1 MSEFSKLVSVI
12 IPCYNSE
19 RWLGEA
25 IDSCLR
31 QTHRPLEIIVIDD
44 GSTDGSRDVL
54 RSYGTQIRWESSSR
68 RGGSY
73 ARNRGFSFS
82 TGEYIQFL
90 DADDY
95 LLPEKIERQVSFLE
109 ETGAGVVYGDWR
121 HQYHKP
127 DGEIVLGDVQ
137 VSGLQVDLLEALLG
151 GWWSANMTLLTRR
164 EVVVNCGGWDEA
176 LGAGQDRDFF
186 ISIAMSGAVVCYQS
200 GCCSVYRR
208 YGNVTVSTASLQC
221 WLENQWRLLDKAQSK
236 LDETGRLS
244 AKYRQAMAHSYF
256 YLARNYFDIDRSKY
270 AQVLKAA
277 LSLDPS
283 FRPGGSAFYRLVQGI
298 LGFEQAEKL
307 ASHKRK
313 IRDTLRISGRSVR
326 ERTG

>member
-1 MSEFSKLVSVI
+1 MSGSNQLVSVI
-12 IPCYNSE
+12 IPCFNAE
-19 RWLGEA
+19 CWVGEA

-31 QTHRPLEIIVIDD
+31 QTHRSLEIIVIDD
-44 GSTDGSRDVL
+44 GSTDCSPDIL
-54 RSYGTQIRWESSSR
+54 RSYGAQIRWESTPR
-68 RGGSY
+68 HGGGG
-73 ARNRGFSFS
+73 ARNRGVSLS
-82 TGEYIQFL
+82 AGKYIQFL

-95 LLPEKIERQVSFLE
+95 LLPEKIERQVIFLE

-127 DGEIVLGDVQ
+127 DGRIVLGDVQ
-137 VSGLQVDLLEALLG
+137 ESGLQADVLEALLG
-151 GWWSANMTLLTRR
+151 GWWSANMTLLLRR
-164 EVVVNCGGWDEA
+164 EVVVKCGGWDEA

-186 ISIAMSGAVVCYQS
+186 ISIAMSGADVRYQP

-236 LDETGRLS
+236 LGQTGRLS
-244 AKYRQAMAHSYF
+244 ARYRRAMARSYF
-256 YLARNYFDIDRSKY
+256 HLARNYFDIDRAKY

-277 LSLDPS
+277 LSLDPG
-283 FRPGGSAFYRLVQGI
+283 FRPGGSAFYRLIQGI
-298 LGFEQAEKL
+298 LGFEQADKL

-313 IRDTLRISGRSVR
+313 IRNALRTSDQTVH